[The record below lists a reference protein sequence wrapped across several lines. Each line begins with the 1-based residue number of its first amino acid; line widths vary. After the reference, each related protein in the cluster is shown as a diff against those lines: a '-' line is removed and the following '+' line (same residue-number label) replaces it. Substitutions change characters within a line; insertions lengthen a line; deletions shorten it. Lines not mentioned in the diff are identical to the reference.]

1 MEVSFLLSNWEGKFG
16 YWQESAFD
24 FAMLLMSSRCPSKL
38 SG

>member
-24 FAMLLMSSRCPSKL
+24 FAML
-38 SG
+38 